1 MIIQICREIIILH
14 NSSTKYFSTNLLF
27 AILKRVKRLL
37 IDYNVKYELR
47 VPLETERVLSIQIPS
62 GN

>member
-1 MIIQICREIIILH
+1 MNMILVLRIGF
-14 NSSTKYFSTNLLF
+14 NNF
-27 AILKRVKRLL
+27 V
-37 IDYNVKYELR
+37 YNVKHEFR